1 MAAIGNFLAG
11 AIWIILFCGVV
22 VFTLAIA
29 ILLLSG
35 IVHLIAY
42 LNKQDKLVEGRR

>member
-11 AIWIILFCGVV
+11 VIWIIMFCVVV

-29 ILLLSG
+29 VLLLSG

-42 LNKQDKLVEGRR
+42 LNKQAKLAEGRR